1 MTIASE
7 ASAETGY
14 DRAMKRFASFLAA
27 LALFCAAMPGYAQQS
42 TLPARLEA
50 MVAQGNAEAAY
61 HLGMLYHLG
70 LEGVAVDHR
79 RALDLFRRSAEG
91 GDPLGAYKLGCYY
104 AGQGGNA
111 LVPDE
116 AQALRYK
123 LVAAEAGY
131 LLAQMDVGAIYGH
144 RGERD
149 QALRW
154 YEAAARQGDWTALF
168 MAFFQ
173 VMPGSRH
180 PDRVRAWLFFGVM
193 ERTLDRIPQDAP
205 GDEMRHLR
213 EGRALM
219 RQSMESGLSAAE
231 RAEGERLLAEWRV
244 ERSPVTLRNDRGLN
258 AARRLA
264 GLPEATTGDS
274 G

>member
-1 MTIASE
+1 
-7 ASAETGY
+7 
-14 DRAMKRFASFLAA
+14 MKRFATFLAA
-27 LALFCAAMPGYAQQS
+27 LALICVAAPARAQQS
-42 TLPARLEA
+42 ALPARLEA
-50 MVAQGNAEAAY
+50 LVSQGNAEAAY

-104 AGQGGNA
+104 AGQGGDA
-111 LVPDE
+111 LAPDE
-116 AQALRYK
+116 ALALRYK
-123 LVAAEAGY
+123 LIAAEAGY
-131 LLAQMDVGAIYGH
+131 LLAQADVAAIYSH
-144 RGERD
+144 RGDRD

-173 VMPGSRH
+173 VMPGSQH
-180 PDRVRAWLFFGVM
+180 PDRARAWLYFGVM
-193 ERTLDRIPQDAP
+193 ERALAHPPPDLPA
-205 GDEMRHLR
+205 DEMRELR
-213 EGRALM
+213 DARAQM
-219 RQSMESGLSAAE
+219 RQLVETGLSAAD
-231 RAEGERLLAEWRV
+231 RAEGERLLAAWRV

-258 AARRLA
+258 AARRLV
-264 GLPEATTGDS
+264 GLPERTAGNS